1 MLITKSF
8 RNVNDLAKKLEEER
22 SSKAMNEGAQQI
34 ELPSLSTDVPIL
46 NFSDQMELK
55 AMVDVIAAAS
65 QREAEA
71 HETAINLSKENDEL
85 RMKLKVLIEDNNKL
99 IELYEQATA
108 ECGYKNICKAQD
120 APNGTDPHKNNGL
133 ELDQENEVDMNKV
146 ENLEHQLLEMHE
158 ENEKLMGLYERA
170 MQERDELK
178 RMLSSGREKSVESKA
193 EFDLTEKLVEVDG
206 GDNMTK
212 SVVSMEKRDSIC
224 ETGFLGLNVQDVEES
239 HEFEQPFVFGE
250 AKVPIE
256 DTNGSGFNM
265 QDGPS
270 LIHDDIRM
278 CSEETVSTVQICHAG
293 HQADSGSKIDAGSA
307 STMEIET
314 SNCME
319 VNLSEDLN
327 LVKTKLEKADEL
339 LLDSTKAIALFGSL
353 EKLITEVV
361 KVSREIELLEV
372 EIQAKQKHFESLK
385 FVSSEMP
392 DRRAL
397 INQKLIALKYPL
409 SNFCSSVA
417 YFEQREVRAEQRLRA
432 SKSYTDQKK
441 GKLACLQVQKDEV
454 QAAQRKIQQS
464 EVELSNNLASL
475 KLKLEEEKQKQENE
489 KVLFAIDNV
498 EKDYSNR
505 RWHLG
510 GKATELLKSE
520 EEKTKLQ
527 AELKLSQERLRVI
540 KRELEDL
547 NCKSTKCD
555 NEMQAVQTEIEEGLR
570 SVEEMEHNLQS
581 VIQEKK
587 TLLDMRENGKA
598 EIESLIIE
606 YQQQCFEADLKE
618 AEVKILEEELRTES
632 KRVEELRKARD
643 VASEK
648 TAQLLDTRSNLCL
661 ISKMEQELQS
671 IRTSVREATSLIG
684 GGN

>member
-1 MLITKSF
+1 MK
-8 RNVNDLAKKLEEER
+8 
-22 SSKAMNEGAQQI
+22 EGAQQI

-46 NFSDQMELK
+46 NLSDQMELK

-108 ECGYKNICKAQD
+108 ECGYKNIGKAQD
-120 APNGTDPHKNNGL
+120 APNGTDPHKNNDL
-133 ELDQENEVDMNKV
+133 ELDKENEVDMNKV

-212 SVVSMEKRDSIC
+212 SVVSMDTRDSIC
-224 ETGFLGLNVQDVEES
+224 QTGFLGLNVQDVEES

-270 LIHDDIRM
+270 LTHDDIRM
-278 CSEETVSTVQICHAG
+278 CSEETVSTVHENLCHAG
-293 HQADSGSKIDAGSA
+293 HQADSRSKIDAGSA
-307 STMEIET
+307 SNMEIET

-339 LLDSTKAIALFGSL
+339 LLDSTKAITLFGSL

-361 KVSREIELLEV
+361 KLSREIELLEV

-385 FVSSEMP
+385 LLSSEMP
-392 DRRAL
+392 DKRAL
-397 INQKLIALKYPL
+397 INQKLIALKYSL

-417 YFEQREVRAEQRLRA
+417 YFEQREVRAEQRLQA

-441 GKLACLQVQKDEV
+441 RKLACLQVQKDEV

-498 EKDYSNR
+498 EKDSSNR

-527 AELKLSQERLRVI
+527 AEVKLSQERLRVI

-555 NEMQAVQTEIEEGLR
+555 NEMQAVQTEIEKGLR

-581 VIQEKK
+581 VIREKK

-618 AEVKILEEELRTES
+618 AEVKILEEELQTES

-671 IRTSVREATSLIG
+671 IRTSVLEAKSLIG